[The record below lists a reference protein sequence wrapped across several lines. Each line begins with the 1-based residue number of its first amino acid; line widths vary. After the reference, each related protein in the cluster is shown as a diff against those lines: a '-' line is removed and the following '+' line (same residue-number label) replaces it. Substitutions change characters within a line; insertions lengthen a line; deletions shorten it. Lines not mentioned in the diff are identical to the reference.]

1 MIDKYINPHTDF
13 GFKRLFG
20 SEFNKELLI
29 SFLNAMFHG
38 EQNVQNVTYL
48 NSEQLGDRV
57 DARRAIFDVY
67 CENDKSEKFIV
78 EMQNVYQEFF
88 KDRTIYYSTFPI
100 REQAQRGGDWD
111 FHLNPVYTIGLLNF
125 NFADGLDNAK
135 RWHHEVKLMEVDTH
149 EVFYDKLTYIY
160 VEIPK
165 FDKKETELVTMYDKW
180 MYVLKNLSKLMQ
192 RPAALQERVFTR
204 LFEQA
209 EIAKFNKQDQ
219 KLYEDSMNAY
229 RDIVNAIRTAEKKKY
244 AEGEAEGLAKGLV
257 EGRAKGLVEG
267 RAEGL
272 VEGRAEGRAEGIVEV
287 AKKMLDKGMAAA
299 LVAEMTGLPLDK
311 VSNLKQ

>member
-67 CENDKSEKFIV
+67 CENDKGEKFIV

-125 NFADGLDNAK
+125 NFADGLENAK

-257 EGRAKGLVEG
+257 KGRAKGLVEG

-272 VEGRAEGRAEGIVEV
+272 VEGRAEGIVEV

>member
-67 CENDKSEKFIV
+67 CENDKGEKFIV

-88 KDRTIYYSTFPI
+88 KDRIIYYSTFPI

-125 NFADGLDNAK
+125 NFADGLENAK

-267 RAEGL
+267 RAEG
-272 VEGRAEGRAEGIVEV
+272 RAEGIVEV
-287 AKKMLDKGMAAA
+287 AKKMLDKGMAAT